1 MKIFWRVTFNK
12 TAVVLLK
19 DGVNLENELVSVV
32 GSTTCMAGQT
42 LCNISIELKPDNVS
56 NYYSFVYSPVVLN
69 CSLSRLKKPSDLEEV
84 MYGTQSGDGNLTSAQ
99 LLCKYMFIYRL
110 VLPPW

>member
-19 DGVNLENELVSVV
+19 DGVNLENELLSIV
-32 GSTTCMAGQT
+32 GSTTCKAGQT
-42 LCNISIELKPDNVS
+42 TCNISIELKPDNVS
-56 NYYSFVYSPVVLN
+56 NYCSFVHSTVVLN

-84 MYGTQSGDGNLTSAQ
+84 IYGTSGDDNLTSAQ
-99 LLCKYMFIYRL
+99 FLCKHMFIYRL